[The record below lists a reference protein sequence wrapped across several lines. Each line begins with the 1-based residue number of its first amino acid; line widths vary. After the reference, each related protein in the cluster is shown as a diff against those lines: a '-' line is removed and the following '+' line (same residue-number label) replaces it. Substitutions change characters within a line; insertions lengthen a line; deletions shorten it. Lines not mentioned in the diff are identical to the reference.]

1 MENLKTIDLKTI
13 DQKIEFAAR
22 KEIEAKI
29 KENML
34 NGKKTR
40 GGILEE
46 KKVPIID
53 SAIKKNIALV
63 LLGALVLAVMAVNLS
78 MQSGV
83 SDRMDKMQNTIS
95 LMSILGSGTAAVPQ
109 GNSGGAA
116 PVLGASPADMQA
128 LFAEI
133 IPKGV
138 PEIYGGEIG
147 VSFDNPVESMK
158 VLSNFDGDL
167 YPSGKYKVSQLTDS
181 QKQRYIKIGS
191 GIACEFCCG
200 ATTLVARDGKPA
212 CGCAHSAAMRGL
224 AMHLL
229 INHEN
234 EMSDDQI
241 LAELTKWKTM
251 FFPKEM
257 VQKAI
262 ELKAQNGEI
271 SPSTVSQLPEQ
282 VGGC

>member
-1 MENLKTIDLKTI
+1 MKTIDLKTI

-128 LFAEI
+128 L
-133 IPKGV
+133 P
-138 PEIYGGEIG
+138 
-147 VSFDNPVESMK
+147 
-158 VLSNFDGDL
+158 
-167 YPSGKYKVSQLTDS
+167 
-181 QKQRYIKIGS
+181 QRTS
-191 GIACEFCCG
+191 RRP
-200 ATTLVARDGKPA
+200 AR
-212 CGCAHSAAMRGL
+212 AAM
-224 AMHLL
+224 LL
-229 INHEN
+229 LPPTNIRANK
-234 EMSDDQI
+234 
-241 LAELTKWKTM
+241 APTM
-251 FFPKEM
+251 D
-257 VQKAI
+257 I
-262 ELKAQNGEI
+262 
-271 SPSTVSQLPEQ
+271 T
-282 VGGC
+282 